1 MIFAGKL
8 CVWCFLLGCSSSV
21 IYWLVV
27 ALFGGHEAL
36 SGSNEYS
43 LYVFLVGHF
52 VAINLVTRALL
63 KDFEYQVANRACML
77 GTLFSCGL
85 FVAFLSP
92 PTYALFGWYMCVLTF
107 FHFSEFVAI
116 SGCNPETLAISSFVL
131 DHSLDYKIAAVTS
144 WTEFFLERYFF
155 PEMKTVRVI
164 PTLGLAWCIGGEL
177 LRKVAMLT
185 ASRSFTHV
193 VVSKKVDHH
202 VLITK
207 GVYSWFRHPSYVGW
221 FYWAV
226 GTQLVLANPICTVAY
241 LLASWK
247 FFNDRITIEELTLL
261 NFFGEDY
268 IRYQKNVPIGLP
280 FIKGYVLEE

>member
-52 VAINLVTRALL
+52 VAINLL
-63 KDFEYQVANRACML
+63 ACSARCFPAGYSSL
-77 GTLFSCGL
+77 SFLRQPTPYSAGTC
-85 FVAFLSP
+85 ACSP
-92 PTYALFGWYMCVLTF
+92 SFI
-107 FHFSEFVAI
+107 FSEFVAI

-193 VVSKKVDHH
+193 VV
-202 VLITK
+202 
-207 GVYSWFRHPSYVGW
+207 WFRHPSYVGW